1 LDIEQLKLGFLWYI
15 IFIFSLVLHEFAH
28 AFAAFKLGDRTAFE
42 AGQVSLNPIPH
53 MQREVFGTIIVPII
67 SFILGG
73 WMIGWASTPFD
84 YKWAEKN
91 MEKSAIMSLAGP
103 AANLALIILAVVLIR
118 IAYAADIF
126 YAPDSIDFS
135 HITAS
140 NLGGLYSS
148 IGTFLSILF
157 SLNVILMFF
166 NLLPLPTFDGS
177 SILIFFVKGE
187 QARKVF
193 EVINNPRFAFFSLII
208 AWNVFDYIFGPIH
221 LFAINLLYPGVSYS

>member
-1 LDIEQLKLGFLWYI
+1 
-15 IFIFSLVLHEFAH
+15 
-28 AFAAFKLGDRTAFE
+28 
-42 AGQVSLNPIPH
+42 

-118 IAYAADIF
+118 IGYAADIF

-140 NLGGLYSS
+140 NLGGIYSS
-148 IGTFLSILF
+148 IGTFLSIHF